1 MSTLAS
7 PDTQPRGV
15 LVGIGVLVLAVLIA
29 VAAVRWSGASARE
42 PDAPS
47 VATRLL
53 RFEDRPDGSIAV
65 IDARSG
71 ATLERLRGEQ
81 GFIRGALRALTRER
95 RMRDVGPTPPFELA
109 ARADGRLT
117 LVDPSTGAR
126 IDLESFGPAN
136 AGVFARLMT
145 LNNENRGDTP

>member
-1 MSTLAS
+1 MNATAT
-7 PDTQPRGV
+7 PQTQPRSV
-15 LVGIGVLVLAVLIA
+15 LIGIGALVLAALLA
-29 VAAVRWSGASARE
+29 VGAVRWSGVSVRE

-47 VATRLL
+47 VTTRLL

-65 IDARSG
+65 IDASSG
-71 ATLERLRGEQ
+71 ATLDRLRGEQ

>member
-1 MSTLAS
+1 MNATATPL
-7 PDTQPRGV
+7 TQPRIV
-15 LVGIGVLVLAVLIA
+15 LIGIGALVLAALLA
-29 VAAVRWSGASARE
+29 VGAVRWSGVSVRE

-53 RFEDRPDGSIAV
+53 RFEDRLDGSIAV

-71 ATLERLRGEQ
+71 ATLDRLRGEQ

-95 RMRDVGPTPPFELA
+95 RMRDVGPMPPFELA

>member
-15 LVGIGVLVLAVLIA
+15 LIGIGVLVLAVLLA
-29 VAAVRWSGASARE
+29 VAAVRWSGASVRE
-42 PDAPS
+42 SDAPS